1 MMTVQ
6 KPIINIYIIISH
18 CVHYI
23 YIYIH
28 NIIKN
33 QDIHINI
40 KRRFIARNRIINKIN
55 KTMTA
60 DDNKDVGKLGYLIIS
75 CTSAKW
81 YS

>member
-1 MMTVQ
+1 MTVQ

-18 CVHYI
+18 CVQYI
-23 YIYIH
+23 YIY

-33 QDIHINI
+33 QDIHINV

-60 DDNKDVGKLGYLIIS
+60 DDNKDVGKLGYLTIS
-75 CTSAKW
+75 CTSAKR